1 MRKRPPAGSACFG
14 SSGSDAFGGKINAG
28 LTLWLGEGS
37 LKFCTELRYHHA
49 SHNNINTDTAINFR
63 TSMVNKIGYAA
74 RIWLR
79 NAY

>member
-1 MRKRPPAGSACFG
+1 MRA
-14 SSGSDAFGGKINAG
+14 
-28 LTLWLGEGS
+28 TLWLGEGS